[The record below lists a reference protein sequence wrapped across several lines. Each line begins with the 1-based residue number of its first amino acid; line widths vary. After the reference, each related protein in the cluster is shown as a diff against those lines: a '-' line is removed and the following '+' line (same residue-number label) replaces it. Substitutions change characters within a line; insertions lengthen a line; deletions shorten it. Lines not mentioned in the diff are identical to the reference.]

1 MNIIKNLLKILPDK
15 LYLQLM
21 YFKHFRKFINFNN
34 PKSFNEKIQFLKL
47 KYRSNELT
55 EKADKYKVKQYVSQL
70 IGNEYVIPTLGV
82 WNTTEEINFDE
93 LPEKFVLKCNNDSGG
108 VVICKDKQ
116 ALNIEETKKFLNSR
130 LNNNGFWY
138 GREWPYKN
146 IKPCIIAEKYMENN
160 GQNELIDYKFFC
172 FNGQP
177 KVVLVCS
184 ERFASNNMCK
194 TYFDEDWNLLNIME
208 ANHRTDKEQKKPQ
221 SFEKMKTI
229 SQKLAKD
236 MPFVRID
243 FYEIEG
249 KLYFGEITFFPASG
263 LEKFKPEKWNNI
275 FGDMIDI
282 SKYK

>member
-55 EKADKYKVKQYVSQL
+55 EMADKYKVKQYVSQL

-82 WNTTEEINFDE
+82 WNTIEEINFDE

-108 VVICKDKQ
+108 VVICKDKR